1 MAFTPCT
8 KSVTTNIVPDC
19 ANPRVKGWE
28 RTGVGLKRSDIFWSE
43 VFSTAKGVNFFVASG
58 KKTFTIYNKKSNPL
72 PFNGT
77 QVSANND
84 AEGFDKKIQFYYE
97 GVGADASAVIKAFQE
112 EEYVI
117 ILERKHKHS
126 GGSYVVFGY
135 EVGLT
140 LESAEYSEETGYW
153 LITMKTTEPTPELNF
168 GDTGNIE
175 VDVLA
180 FNALLAA
187 SV

>member
-8 KSVTTNIVPDC
+8 KSVTANIVPDC
-19 ANPRVKGWE
+19 DNPRIKGWE
-28 RTGVGLKRSDIFWSE
+28 RTGVGMKRNDI
-43 VFSTAKGVNFFVASG
+43 NFAIAVEGEGKASFALLAG
-58 KKTFTIYNKKSNPL
+58 KKTFAIFNKKSNPL

-84 AEGFDKKIQFYYE
+84 AEGWDKKIQFYYE
-97 GVGADASAVIKAFQE
+97 GVGADASSVIKAFQDD
-112 EEYVI
+112 EYVI

-153 LITMKTTEPTPELNF
+153 LITMKTTEHTPELNF

-175 VDVLA
+175 IDVLA

>member
-8 KSVTTNIVPDC
+8 KSVTENIVPDC
-19 ANPRVKGWE
+19 TNPRIKGWE
-28 RTGVGLKRSDIFWSE
+28 RTGIGMKRSDIDWSN
-43 VFSTAKGVNFFVASG
+43 VVSTAKGVNFFVATG

-84 AEGFDKKIQFYYE
+84 AEGWDKKIQFYYE
-97 GVGADASAVIKAFQE
+97 GVGADASSVIKALQSD
-112 EEYVI
+112 EYVI
-117 ILERKHKHS
+117 VLERKHKYS

-153 LITMKTTEPTPELNF
+153 LITMKTTEHNPETNLGTA
-168 GDTGNIE
+168 GDYAGSKAKFDSLI
-175 VDVLA
+175 
-180 FNALLAA
+180 AL

>member
-8 KSVTTNIVPDC
+8 KSVKANIVPDC
-19 ANPRVKGWE
+19 NNPRIKGWE
-28 RTGVGLKRSDIFWSE
+28 RTGVGMKRNEINWSSTT
-43 VFSTAKGVNFFVASG
+43 STAEGVEFSVLST
-58 KKTFTIYNKKSNPL
+58 KKTFAIFNKKSNPL

-84 AEGFDKKIQFYYE
+84 AEAFDKKIQFYYE
-97 GVGADASAVIKAFQE
+97 GVGADASSVVKALQA

-117 ILERKHKHS
+117 ILERKHKNGS
-126 GGSYVVFGY
+126 GAFVVFGY

-153 LITMKTTEPTPELNF
+153 LITMKTTEHEPEVNF
-168 GDTGNIE
+168 GGSGDYDTDKGTFDAL
-175 VDVLA
+175 VALA
-180 FNALLAA
+180 I
-187 SV
+187 

>member
-1 MAFTPCT
+1 M
-8 KSVTTNIVPDC
+8 V
-19 ANPRVKGWE
+19 
-28 RTGVGLKRSDIFWSE
+28 LRSDIDFENSVE
-43 VFSTAKGVNFFVASG
+43 TPYGVDITLNVG
-58 KKTFTIYNKKSNPL
+58 KKTFVIYNKKSNPL

-97 GVGADASAVIKAFQE
+97 GVGAEASSVIKAFQD

-117 ILERKHKHS
+117 VLERKHKHS
-126 GGSYVVFGY
+126 GGAYVVFGY

-168 GDTGNIE
+168 GDTGKIE

>member
-8 KSVTTNIVPDC
+8 KSVTTNIVADC
-19 ANPRVKGWE
+19 SNPRIKGWE
-28 RTGVGLKRSDIFWSE
+28 RTGVGMKRSDIDFALAVESE
-43 VFSTAKGVNFFVASG
+43 GKASFALIAG
-58 KKTFTIYNKKSNPL
+58 KKTFAIYNKKSNPL

-84 AEGFDKKIQFYYE
+84 AEGWDKKIQFYYE
-97 GVGADASAVIKAFQE
+97 AVGADANSVLKALQA

-117 ILERKHKHS
+117 ILERKQHDANAFPI
-126 GGSYVVFGY
+126 FGY

-153 LITMKTTEPTPELNF
+153 LITMKTTEPSPER
-168 GDTGNIE
+168 
-175 VDVLA
+175 VLA
-180 FNALLAA
+180 GFDYNDAKETFINFLNIA
-187 SV
+187 V

>member
-8 KSVTTNIVPDC
+8 KSVKANIVPDC
-19 ANPRVKGWE
+19 ANPRINGWE
-28 RTGVGLKRSDIFWSE
+28 RTGVGMKRSDIDFTTVAE
-43 VFSTAKGVNFFVASG
+43 TASG
-58 KKTFTIYNKKSNPL
+58 VDFGLLSLKKTFAIFNKKSNPL

-84 AEGFDKKIQFYYE
+84 AEAFDKKIQFYYE
-97 GVGADASAVIKAFQE
+97 GVGADASSVVKALQA

-117 ILERKHKHS
+117 VLERKQKTGS
-126 GGSYVVFGY
+126 GAFVVFGY

-153 LITMKTTEPTPELNF
+153 LITMKTTEHSPEINLGTA
-168 GDTGNIE
+168 GDYAGSKAKFDSLI
-175 VDVLA
+175 
-180 FNALLAA
+180 AL

>member
-19 ANPRVKGWE
+19 ANPRIKGWE
-28 RTGVGLKRSDIFWSE
+28 RTGVGMKRSEINWSSTT
-43 VFSTAKGVNFFVASG
+43 STAEGVEFSLLAT
-58 KKTFTIYNKKSNPL
+58 KKTFAIFNKKSNPL

-84 AEGFDKKIQFYYE
+84 AEGWDKKIQFYYE
-97 GVGADASAVIKAFQE
+97 GVGADATGVLKALQSE
-112 EEYVI
+112 EFVI
-117 ILERKHKHS
+117 ILDRKHKAK
-126 GGSYVVFGY
+126 GNYVMFGY

-153 LITMKTTEPTPELNF
+153 LVTMKTTEPTPELNF